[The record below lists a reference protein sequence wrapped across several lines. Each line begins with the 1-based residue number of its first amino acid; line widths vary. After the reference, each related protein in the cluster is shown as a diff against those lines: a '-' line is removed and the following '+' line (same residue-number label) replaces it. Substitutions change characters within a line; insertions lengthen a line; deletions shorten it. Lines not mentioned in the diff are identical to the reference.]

1 MRTYGNA
8 SIWLEGRKLATFT
21 TWDYNG
27 VNSGEPI
34 VNDDGWDGVSRG
46 NNSSTLDVNE
56 MTPVGGNGQDL
67 ATKMLRGTVLN
78 ITLAPVDGKRHSMPM
93 ICRSFNYKSD
103 SSKRTLEGS
112 FKFEGAPPT
121 VSG

>member
-1 MRTYGNA
+1 MRTYGNG
-8 SIWLEGRKLATFT
+8 SVWIENRKLATFT
-21 TWDYNG
+21 TWDYSG

-46 NNSSTLDVNE
+46 NNSTTLDINE
-56 MTPVGGNGQDL
+56 MTPVSGNGRDL
-67 ATKMLRGTVLN
+67 ASKMLRGTVVKV
-78 ITLAPVDGKRHSMPM
+78 TLAPVDGKIHTMSM

-112 FKFEGAPPT
+112 FKFEGSEPT
-121 VSG
+121 LTG